1 MERVAIMSHSFLI
14 NKSVKVASCF
24 LAISILWTGCGAP
37 GSENL
42 DDITQGAIAISIDE
56 TLADPFLTGIYNFE
70 KINQKAKVSAS
81 VLSEQEAYAL
91 LLEDSIRL
99 VIGSRQLTEAEKSF
113 FDRKKITPRVTPL
126 GYDAVVFLR
135 ASDSGPTLLS
145 WDKMSLFLSGEIS
158 GVFSDAPN
166 TPSGEA
172 ALVFLGSGAGTMTA
186 LQRAFLLDSIQC
198 PTYALNSTD
207 ELLNYL
213 KAHPGAIGV
222 VGLAWIQ
229 QLGVADM
236 ARFEQQVQVLA
247 VNNPDP
253 AVNGY
258 YLPDQGNLADG
269 TYPLTRNILAISR
282 EPRVGLG
289 TGFIS
294 FMASPRG
301 QRIILKAGL
310 LPYTM
315 PSRELIIYDS
325 DSSGK

>member
-1 MERVAIMSHSFLI
+1 MNHSFLK
-14 NKSVKVASCF
+14 NKCLKVASCF
-24 LAISILWTGCGAP
+24 VTISLLWVGCGAP
-37 GSENL
+37 GSDNL
-42 DDITQGAIAISIDE
+42 DDITQGAIAISMDE

-70 KINQKAKVSAS
+70 QINPSAKVSAS
-81 VLSEQEAYAL
+81 VLSEQDAYAL

-99 VIGSRQLTEAEKSF
+99 VIGSRPLSASEKSF
-113 FDRKKITPRVTPL
+113 FERKKITPRITPL

-135 ASDSGPTLLS
+135 ANDDGPILLS
-145 WDKMSLFLSGEIS
+145 WEKISKFLSGETS
-158 GVFSDAPN
+158 RVFSDLPKV
-166 TPSGEA
+166 PSGETT
-172 ALVFLGSGAGTMTA
+172 LVFLGSGAGTMTA
-186 LQRAFLLDSIQC
+186 LQKSFMLDSIQC
-198 PTYALNSTD
+198 PTYALNSTE
-207 ELLNYL
+207 ELLTYL
-213 KAHPGAIGV
+213 KNHPAAIGV
-222 VGLAWIQ
+222 VGLSWIQ
-229 QLGVADM
+229 QLGTADLV
-236 ARFEQQVQVLA
+236 RFEQQAKVLA
-247 VNNPDP
+247 INNPDP
-253 AVNGY
+253 TVNGY

-315 PSRELIIYDS
+315 PSRELIIYDR